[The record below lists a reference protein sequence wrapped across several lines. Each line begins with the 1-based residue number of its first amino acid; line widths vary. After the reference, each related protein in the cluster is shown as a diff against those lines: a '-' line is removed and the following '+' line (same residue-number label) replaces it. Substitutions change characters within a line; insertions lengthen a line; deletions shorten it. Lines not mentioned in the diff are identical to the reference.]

1 MLIDG
6 LRIYKEIGA
15 GERISLCK
23 LAVDHLE
30 QTGQPFRLAIDI
42 SIWQYQ
48 VQAAK
53 GKEGYLLRCSRP
65 PRFSSLC

>member
-1 MLIDG
+1 LSAHD
-6 LRIYKEIGA
+6 LLCSIYKEIGP

-30 QTGQPFRLAIDI
+30 QTKRRLRVAIDI
-42 SIWQYQ
+42 SIWQFQ

-53 GKEGYLLRCSRP
+53 GK
-65 PRFSSLC
+65 